1 MLKAPPAGGRH
12 INVRNRCRVTSTS
25 ERCWVCSGQMCF
37 CWLLPQITWPG
48 TKSSDEVGGS
58 RFHLPA
64 CLASVAG
71 KVRHVPT
78 EMFQAPQYLTGT
90 RACVSSLRARA
101 LHMAASGCMWLLQEI
116 CMCSN
121 LMRGQDSN
129 APNPDTYSRRGTG
142 LNGLHWGDMQSAR
155 SPLREQA

>member
-1 MLKAPPAGGRH
+1 MLRPDVLLLAFATDHLAWNKVKRRGGREP
-12 INVRNRCRVTSTS
+12 VSSSSMPGVSRRES
-25 ERCWVCSGQMCF
+25 EARTDGDVSGSSIFGWHTCMC
-37 CWLLPQITWPG
+37 
-48 TKSSDEVGGS
+48 V
-58 RFHLPA
+58 
-64 CLASVAG
+64 V
-71 KVRHVPT
+71 
-78 EMFQAPQYLTGT
+78 
-90 RACVSSLRARA
+90 SLRARA

-155 SPLREQA
+155 SPLRVQA